1 MPPRADS
8 AGARRSRRSLVVKLL
23 IALVALA
30 AIVAVVWPWLA
41 ERWAHVS
48 VDDARIGASLV
59 TLSSAV
65 SDVVTKVPVDTGDH
79 VSAGALLVAI
89 DSATT
94 TLELNQ
100 VDAEIE
106 ALASQQAQLRAQE
119 DLLQKQLQSRSDA
132 AAAQL
137 AAARADQKSA
147 NAAFVNAKS
156 AFDRVSALRQRQ
168 VAAAQEFDQAQAA
181 FIQAE
186 QQELHA
192 EAAVRSAEA
201 SAAGVE
207 ADRAQTA
214 VLDRQIEGLGAQV
227 KAKQAERSQ
236 KLVEIGQRAMKAAF
250 DGVIDATFVHAGEYV
265 TPGQRVLIYHDPAKV
280 WVDANIKETDVR
292 KVKVGAP
299 ATISVDAYPGQV
311 FQGHVVAMSNATTS
325 QFALLPSPNP
335 SGNFTKVTQRVP
347 IKIAVDQRDDLL
359 RPGMMVE
366 ASIDVVH

>member
-1 MPPRADS
+1 MPSVDGVRPP
-8 AGARRSRRSLVVKLL
+8 RSRRRLL
-23 IALVALA
+23 LKILIGIVALA
-30 AIVAVVWPWLA
+30 AVIAVVWPWLA

-65 SDVVTKVPVDTGDH
+65 ADVVTQVPVDAGDH
-79 VSAGALLVAI
+79 VTAGALLVAI
-89 DSATT
+89 DSARTALDLKQT
-94 TLELNQ
+94 
-100 VDAEIE
+100 DAEIE
-106 ALASQQAQLRAQE
+106 ALAAQQAQLRAQE
-119 DLLQKQLQSRSDA
+119 ELLQKQLQSRSDA

-137 AAARADQKSA
+137 AAAQADQKSA
-147 NAAFVNAKS
+147 SAVFSNAKS

-168 VAAAQEFDQAQAA
+168 IAAAQEFDQAQAA

-186 QQELHA
+186 QQELHS

-207 ADRAQTA
+207 ADRAQIA
-214 VLDRQIEGLGAQV
+214 VLERQIEGLDAQI

-236 KLVEIGQRAMKAAF
+236 KLVELDQHSLKAAF
-250 DGVIDATFVHAGEYV
+250 DGVIDATFIHAGEYV
-265 TPGQRVLIYHDPAKV
+265 TPGQRVLIYHDPRKV

-299 ATISVDAYPGQV
+299 VTISVDAYPGQV
-311 FQGHVVAMSNATTS
+311 FKGQVAAMSNATTS

-347 IKIAVDQRDDLL
+347 IKIAVDQKDDLL